1 MSDPE
6 IESLVRAERTAEA
19 AALAEARGFGRL
31 AVDLY
36 ERTCDFTRAAAVALR
51 TGDPARSLM
60 LAVVARDASA
70 EAAALD
76 ALRLDPDRAR
86 RTAETLARRGDHAP
100 AARIYDATGDAALAA
115 QSWERAGEAVRAAKL
130 FERAG
135 DPVAAAKALEAA
147 LRRSPNDVDAQL
159 ALGEL
164 LLRYGKVEA
173 ATRALQRV
181 PRESPA
187 RRAAVTALLRAFGQ
201 MGMLSAEA
209 EAKRELD
216 ALGGPVAE
224 DAQSAPLGAP
234 KQRIYGRYEVLRE
247 VASTASARVLECID
261 PVRSEHVAVKVFAGW
276 DARGMGR
283 DVLMRFEREVR
294 ALDAIDH
301 PNVVPLRDFV
311 ADGPAIVLAWMSGG
325 TLESMMQSP
334 IAPGRAV
341 EIARAVLAALG
352 EAHRLGILHRD
363 VKPSNVLF
371 DDAGVTRLGDF
382 GVAHLGDASAT
393 ATAGVIGT
401 LAYMSPEQREGK
413 PATVQSDIYGVGAML
428 FEILTGERL
437 VVGEPP
443 RTSPSGVHRDLDAR
457 HDEVVLRMVAESP
470 ADRPPDAFAARKE
483 LAAIT
488 WPKTIEPAAKAARAA
503 RRPSDHPEA
512 TRLDRQRDGRAFDRV
527 MEREVA
533 LLPYDDRMVARA
545 GAFARAGHPVLQ
557 TVLRVDREG
566 SAIWL
571 EDPGDAPAG
580 VLSPEELA
588 QLEAGL
594 AALHAEGQAHGRVD
608 DSHLRRTT
616 AGGLV
621 LLFPKE
627 ADPLATA
634 DTDQAGL
641 RRLGASVL

>member
-234 KQRIYGRYEVLRE
+234 KQRIYGR
-247 VASTASARVLECID
+247 
-261 PVRSEHVAVKVFAGW
+261 
-276 DARGMGR
+276 
-283 DVLMRFEREVR
+283 
-294 ALDAIDH
+294 
-301 PNVVPLRDFV
+301 
-311 ADGPAIVLAWMSGG
+311 
-325 TLESMMQSP
+325 
-334 IAPGRAV
+334 
-341 EIARAVLAALG
+341 
-352 EAHRLGILHRD
+352 
-363 VKPSNVLF
+363 
-371 DDAGVTRLGDF
+371 
-382 GVAHLGDASAT
+382 
-393 ATAGVIGT
+393 
-401 LAYMSPEQREGK
+401 
-413 PATVQSDIYGVGAML
+413 
-428 FEILTGERL
+428 
-437 VVGEPP
+437 
-443 RTSPSGVHRDLDAR
+443 
-457 HDEVVLRMVAESP
+457 
-470 ADRPPDAFAARKE
+470 
-483 LAAIT
+483 
-488 WPKTIEPAAKAARAA
+488 
-503 RRPSDHPEA
+503 
-512 TRLDRQRDGRAFDRV
+512 
-527 MEREVA
+527 
-533 LLPYDDRMVARA
+533 
-545 GAFARAGHPVLQ
+545 
-557 TVLRVDREG
+557 
-566 SAIWL
+566 
-571 EDPGDAPAG
+571 
-580 VLSPEELA
+580 
-588 QLEAGL
+588 
-594 AALHAEGQAHGRVD
+594 
-608 DSHLRRTT
+608 
-616 AGGLV
+616 
-621 LLFPKE
+621 
-627 ADPLATA
+627 
-634 DTDQAGL
+634 
-641 RRLGASVL
+641 